1 MGLSYMN
8 FQKLVDSIAGMACVI
23 SLEKI
28 TGDSYGTIRIVTG
41 NKAYIESIENNSL
54 NLHKNNKF
62 VPNSEY
68 TLYLDRDLNFEHFI
82 YNSAVL
88 KKCMQTYVTPER
100 YNYWFNMH
108 AIPIDF
114 EDDRFAYCL
123 YIHELSDEPS
133 PEIMSTVSADTA
145 YRVLNTC
152 IKLHGV
158 KDYKETI
165 SSIIKDI
172 RDVCN
177 ASYCC
182 ILTMDFL
189 NKSCELL
196 CEDKAE
202 NTILVTND
210 NWFDNFYDI
219 AVTWSDIIA
228 GSNCLVLK
236 DEHDML
242 LIKEKNPVW
251 YESIKASSVESMVL
265 VPLKNERELLGYIW
279 ATNFETKNAD
289 RIKEIL
295 ELSSYFISSDLS
307 NRQMFDRLKYLSS
320 IDLLTGIYNRNEMN
334 NRVADLAD
342 DEEGKTLGVVFADLN
357 GLKYLND
364 SEGHLVG
371 DLLLKNAAMKLQN
384 VFIGF
389 DVFRAGGDEFVVLA
403 DSISKDKF
411 KKLVSE
417 LDRVIEL
424 KENGI
429 SFAYG
434 TCFTEDSRNIRQA
447 LKDADDD
454 MYRNK
459 QEYYIKETDP
469 RYKPRS

>member
-1 MGLSYMN
+1 MN
-8 FQKLVDSIAGMACVI
+8 FQRIVDAIKGMACVI
-23 SLEKI
+23 SVEKI
-28 TGDSYGTIRIVTG
+28 TGDSYGTIRIVAG
-41 NKAYIESIENNSL
+41 NKAYVESIESNPR

-62 VPNSEY
+62 VPNSDY
-68 TLYLDRDLNFEHFI
+68 RLYLDRDLNFEHFI

-88 KKCMQTYVTPER
+88 KRCMQTYITPER
-100 YNYWFNMH
+100 YDYWFNMF

-114 EDDRFAYCL
+114 EDDRFTYCL
-123 YIHELSDEPS
+123 YTHEISDEPS
-133 PEIMSTVSADTA
+133 PEVMATVSADTA

-165 SSIIKDI
+165 NSIIKDI
-172 RDVCN
+172 REVCK

-189 NKSCELL
+189 KKSCELL
-196 CEDKAE
+196 CEDKAD
-202 NTILVTND
+202 NTTLVTND
-210 NWFDNFYDI
+210 NWFENFYDI

-236 DEHDML
+236 NEQDML

-265 VPLKNERELLGYIW
+265 VPLKNGRELLGYIW
-279 ATNFETKNAD
+279 ATNFEIKSAD

-295 ELSSYFISSDLS
+295 ELTSYFISSDLS

-334 NRVADLAD
+334 NRVEDLAD
-342 DEEGKTLGVVFADLN
+342 DEVGKPLGVVFADLN

-371 DLLLKNAAMKLQN
+371 DLLLKNAALKLQN
-384 VFIGF
+384 VFIGS
-389 DVFRAGGDEFVVLA
+389 DVFRAGGDEFVVLV
-403 DSISKDKF
+403 DCVSKEEF
-411 KKLVSE
+411 EKLVSE

-434 TCFTEDSRNIRQA
+434 SCYLEDSRNIRQA
-447 LKDADDD
+447 LQDADKD
-454 MYRNK
+454 MYKNK
-459 QEYYIKETDP
+459 QEYYLKEQDP
-469 RYKPRS
+469 RYRPRS

>member
-1 MGLSYMN
+1 MN
-8 FQKLVDSIAGMACVI
+8 FQKIVDGISGMACVI
-23 SLEKI
+23 SVEKI
-28 TGDSYGTIRIVTG
+28 TGDAYGTIRIVTG
-41 NKAYIESIENNSL
+41 NKAYIESIEL
-54 NLHKNNKF
+54 NQWNIHKNKKF
-62 VPNSEY
+62 IPNSDY
-68 TLYLDRDLNFEHFI
+68 KLYLDKDLNFEHFI

-88 KKCMQTYVTPER
+88 KRCMQTYITPER
-100 YNYWFNMH
+100 NDYWFNMF
-108 AIPIDF
+108 AIPLDF
-114 EDDRFAYCL
+114 EDDRFNYCL
-123 YIHELSDEPS
+123 YIHEISNEPS
-133 PEIMSTVSADTA
+133 PETMATVSADTA

-165 SSIIKDI
+165 NSIIRDI
-172 RDVCN
+172 RDTCK

-189 NKSCELL
+189 KKSCALL

-210 NWFDNFYDI
+210 NWFENFYDI

-236 DEHDML
+236 DEHDMQ
-242 LIKEKNPVW
+242 LIKEKNPIW
-251 YESIKASSVESMVL
+251 YDSIKASSVESMVL
-265 VPLKNERELLGYIW
+265 VPLKNGRELLGYIW
-279 ATNFETKNAD
+279 ATNFEIKNAD

-295 ELSSYFISSDLS
+295 ELTSYFISSDLS

-320 IDLLTGIYNRNEMN
+320 IDLLTGVYNRNEMN
-334 NRVADLAD
+334 NRIDDLAKA
-342 DEEGKTLGVVFADLN
+342 EEGKPLGVVFADLN
-357 GLKYLND
+357 GLKHLND

-384 VFIGF
+384 VFIGS
-389 DVFRAGGDEFVVLA
+389 DVFRAGGDEFVVLV
-403 DSISKDKF
+403 DGVSRKQF
-411 KKLVSE
+411 EKLVSK

-434 TCFTEDSRNIRQA
+434 SCYLEDSRDIRRA
-447 LKDADDD
+447 LQYADED
-454 MYRNK
+454 MYKNK
-459 QEYYIKETDP
+459 QECYLKEQDP
-469 RYKPRS
+469 RYKPRD

>member
-1 MGLSYMN
+1 MTN
-8 FQKLVDSIAGMACVI
+8 
-23 SLEKI
+23 
-28 TGDSYGTIRIVTG
+28 
-41 NKAYIESIENNSL
+41 
-54 NLHKNNKF
+54 
-62 VPNSEY
+62 
-68 TLYLDRDLNFEHFI
+68 
-82 YNSAVL
+82 
-88 KKCMQTYVTPER
+88 
-100 YNYWFNMH
+100 
-108 AIPIDF
+108 
-114 EDDRFAYCL
+114 
-123 YIHELSDEPS
+123 
-133 PEIMSTVSADTA
+133 VSADTA

-165 SSIIKDI
+165 NSIIKDI
-172 RDVCN
+172 REVCK

-189 NKSCELL
+189 KKSCELL

-202 NTILVTND
+202 NTTLVTND
-210 NWFDNFYDI
+210 NWFENFYDI

-236 DEHDML
+236 DEQDML

-265 VPLKNERELLGYIW
+265 VPLKNGRELLGYIW
-279 ATNFETKNAD
+279 ATNFEITSAD

-295 ELSSYFISSDLS
+295 ELTSYFISSDLS

-334 NRVADLAD
+334 NRVEDLAD
-342 DEEGKTLGVVFADLN
+342 DEVGKPLGVVFADLN

-384 VFIGF
+384 VFIGS
-389 DVFRAGGDEFVVLA
+389 DVFRAGGDEFVVLV
-403 DSISKDKF
+403 DGVSKEEF
-411 KKLVSE
+411 EKLVSE
-417 LDRVIEL
+417 LGRVIEL

-434 TCFTEDSRNIRQA
+434 SCYLEDSRNIRQA
-447 LKDADDD
+447 LQDADKD
-454 MYRNK
+454 MYKNK
-459 QEYYIKETDP
+459 QEYYLKEQDP
-469 RYKPRS
+469 RYRPRS

>member
-1 MGLSYMN
+1 MN
-8 FQKLVDSIAGMACVI
+8 FQKIVDGISGMACVI
-23 SLEKI
+23 SVEKI
-28 TGDSYGTIRIVTG
+28 TGDAYGTIRIVTG
-41 NKAYIESIENNSL
+41 NKAYIESIERNQM
-54 NLHKNNKF
+54 NLHKSKTF
-62 VPNSEY
+62 IPNSDY
-68 TLYLDRDLNFEHFI
+68 RLYLDRDLNFEHFI

-88 KKCMQTYVTPER
+88 KRCMQTYITPER
-100 YNYWFNMH
+100 FDYWFNMF
-108 AIPIDF
+108 AIPLDF
-114 EDDRFAYCL
+114 EDDRFNYCL
-123 YIHELSDEPS
+123 YIHEISIEAS
-133 PEIMSTVSADTA
+133 PEIMATVSADTA
-145 YRVLNTC
+145 YRVLNIC

-165 SSIIKDI
+165 NSIIKDI
-172 RDVCN
+172 REVCK

-189 NKSCELL
+189 KKSCALL

-202 NTILVTND
+202 NTNLVTND
-210 NWFDNFYDI
+210 NWFENFYDI
-219 AVTWSDIIA
+219 AVTWSDIIG

-236 DEHDML
+236 DEQDMQ

-251 YESIKASSVESMVL
+251 YASIKASSVESMVL

-279 ATNFETKNAD
+279 ATNFEIQNAD

-295 ELSSYFISSDLS
+295 ELTSYFVSSDLS

-320 IDLLTGIYNRNEMN
+320 IDLLTGTYNRNEMN
-334 NRVADLAD
+334 NRIDDLANAED
-342 DEEGKTLGVVFADLN
+342 GKPLGVVFADLN

-384 VFIGF
+384 VFIGS
-389 DVFRAGGDEFVVLA
+389 DIFRAGGDEFVVLV
-403 DSISKDKF
+403 DGVSKERF
-411 KKLVSE
+411 EKLVSK

-434 TCFTEDSRNIRQA
+434 SCYLDDSRNIRQA
-447 LKDADDD
+447 LQDADED
-454 MYRNK
+454 MYKNK
-459 QEYYIKETDP
+459 QEYYLKEQDP
-469 RYKPRS
+469 RYRPRG

>member
-1 MGLSYMN
+1 MN
-8 FQKLVDSIAGMACVI
+8 FQKIVDGISRMACVI
-23 SLEKI
+23 SVEKI
-28 TGDSYGTIRIVTG
+28 TGDAYGTIRIVTG
-41 NKAYIESIENNSL
+41 NKAYIESIERNQM
-54 NLHKNNKF
+54 NLHKSKTF
-62 VPNSEY
+62 IPNSDY
-68 TLYLDRDLNFEHFI
+68 RLYLDRDLNFEHFI

-88 KKCMQTYVTPER
+88 KRCMQTYITPER
-100 YNYWFNMH
+100 FDYWFNMF
-108 AIPIDF
+108 AIPLDF
-114 EDDRFAYCL
+114 EDDRFNYCL
-123 YIHELSDEPS
+123 YIHEISIEAS
-133 PEIMSTVSADTA
+133 PEIMATVSADTA
-145 YRVLNTC
+145 YRVLNIC

-165 SSIIKDI
+165 NSIIKDI
-172 RDVCN
+172 REVCK

-189 NKSCELL
+189 KKSCALL

-202 NTILVTND
+202 NTNLVTND
-210 NWFDNFYDI
+210 NWFENFYDI
-219 AVTWSDIIA
+219 AVTWSDIIG

-236 DEHDML
+236 DEQDMQ

-251 YESIKASSVESMVL
+251 YASIKASSVESMVL

-279 ATNFETKNAD
+279 ATNFEIQNAD

-295 ELSSYFISSDLS
+295 ELTSYFVSSDLS

-320 IDLLTGIYNRNEMN
+320 IDLLTGTYNRNEMN
-334 NRVADLAD
+334 NRIDDLANAED
-342 DEEGKTLGVVFADLN
+342 GKPLGVVFADLN

-384 VFIGF
+384 VFIGS
-389 DVFRAGGDEFVVLA
+389 DIFRAGGDEFVVLV
-403 DSISKDKF
+403 DGVSKERF
-411 KKLVSE
+411 EKLVSK

-434 TCFTEDSRNIRQA
+434 SCYLDDSRNIRQA
-447 LKDADDD
+447 LQDADED
-454 MYRNK
+454 MYKNK
-459 QEYYIKETDP
+459 QEYYLKEQDP
-469 RYKPRS
+469 RYRPRG